1 LQKLHPL
8 PDGSP
13 VIDINFIIDG
23 KPVRADGGGTF
34 ERFDPVTGEMATR
47 AAAAGLVDV
56 ESAVASA
63 AKAFVAWSET
73 GPNARRA
80 LLLKA
85 ADLMESRTADFI
97 RLMLVET
104 GATAPWAGFNVHLAA
119 GILREAAAL
128 TTQVTGEIIPSDKP
142 GILSMAIRQPVGVVL
157 GMAPWNAPVI
167 LGVRAVAAALACG
180 NTVVLRSSEICPGT
194 HHLIGQT
201 LNDAGFPPGVV
212 NVISNAAADAP
223 EIVAALI
230 AHPAIKRI
238 NFTGSTRIGKIIAK
252 LAAEHLKPV
261 LLELGG
267 KAPLIVL
274 DDADLDQAVDA
285 AAFGAFMNQ
294 GQICMS
300 TERLV
305 VNETVADAFVAKLAA
320 KASKLP
326 AGDPRGH
333 VVLGSMIDLGP
344 AEKMDTLIADA
355 LAKGAVLVC
364 GGHHRGTIVE
374 ATLLDHVTPAMRIYQ
389 EESFGPVKPI
399 VRVKGVDEAI
409 RVANDTEYGLSA
421 AVFGKDIQRALSV
434 AKRIESGICHI
445 NGPTVADEA
454 QIPFGG
460 MKGSGYGRFGGKV
473 VINEFT
479 ELRWITIEGP
489 QHYPF

>member
-1 LQKLHPL
+1 M
-8 PDGSP
+8 D
-13 VIDINFIIDG
+13 IDFIIDG
-23 KPVRADGGGTF
+23 KPA
-34 ERFDPVTGEMATR
+34 R
-47 AAAAGLVDV
+47 AAAASLADV
-56 ESAVASA
+56 ETVVASA
-63 AKAFVAWSET
+63 ARAFITWSET
-73 GPNARRA
+73 GPTARRA

-85 ADLMESRTADFI
+85 ADLMESRTADFT
-97 RLMLVET
+97 RLMLEET

-128 TTQVTGEIIPSDKP
+128 TTRITGEIIPSDKP
-142 GILSMAIRQPVGVVL
+142 GILSMAIRRPVGVVL

-167 LGVRAVAAALACG
+167 LGTRAIAAALACG
-180 NTVVLRSSEICPGT
+180 NTVVLRSSEVCPGT

-201 LNDAGFPPGVV
+201 MNDVGFPPGVV

-223 EIVAALI
+223 KIVAALI
-230 AHPAIKRI
+230 GHPAIKRI
-238 NFTGSTRIGKIIAK
+238 NFTGSTHVGKIVAK

-305 VNETVADAFVAKLAA
+305 VDEAIADAFVTKLAA
-320 KASKLP
+320 KASHLP

-333 VVLGSMIDLGP
+333 VVLGSLIDLSA
-344 AEKMDTLIADA
+344 AERMDALIADA
-355 LAKGAVLVC
+355 VAKGAVLVC
-364 GGHHRGTIVE
+364 GGRRQGTVVE
-374 ATLLDHVTPAMRIYQ
+374 ATLLDHVTPEMRIYQ

-399 VRVKGVDEAI
+399 VRVKGIEEAI
-409 RVANDTEYGLSA
+409 RIANDTDYGLSA

-434 AKRIESGICHI
+434 CKRIESGICHI

-460 MKGSGYGRFGGKV
+460 MKASGYGHFGGNA

-479 ELRWITIEGP
+479 QLRWITIEGP

>member
-1 LQKLHPL
+1 MNISFIV
-8 PDGSP
+8 DGIAVDAEGGATYERKDP
-13 VIDINFIIDG
+13 MTG
-23 KPVRADGGGTF
+23 KV
-34 ERFDPVTGEMATR
+34 ATR
-47 AAAAGLVDV
+47 AAAATLADVDKV
-56 ESAVASA
+56 VAAASA
-63 AKAFVAWSET
+63 AFQSWSQT
-73 GPNARRA
+73 GPGLRRA

-85 ADLMESRTADFI
+85 ADMMERRTDDFVK
-97 RLMLVET
+97 LMLEEI

-119 GILREAAAL
+119 GILREAASL
-128 TTQVTGEIIPSDKP
+128 TTQIAGEVIPSDKP

-157 GMAPWNAPVI
+157 GIAPWNAPVI
-167 LGVRAVAAALACG
+167 LGTRAIAAALACG
-180 NTVVLRSSEICPGT
+180 NTVILRSSEVCPGT
-194 HHLIGQT
+194 HQLIGQV
-201 LNDAGFPPGVV
+201 LNDAGFPKGVV
-212 NVISNAAADAP
+212 NVLSNAPADAP
-223 EIVAALI
+223 KIVEALI
-230 AHPAIKRI
+230 AHPAIRRV
-238 NFTGSTRIGKIIAK
+238 NFTGSTKVGRIIAK

-300 TERLV
+300 TERIIV
-305 VNETVADAFVAKLAA
+305 DEKIADAFVAKFAA

-333 VVLGSMIDLGP
+333 VVLGSLVDLAA
-344 AEKMDTLIADA
+344 AERMDVLIADA
-355 LAKGAVLVC
+355 VAKGAKVVA
-364 GGHHRGTIVE
+364 GGKRNGTIVN
-374 ATLLDHVTPAMRIYQ
+374 ATLLDHVKPEMKIYN

-399 VRVKGVDEAI
+399 VRVNGVDEAV

-421 AVFGKDIQRALSV
+421 AVFGRDIIRAMAV

-454 QIPFGG
+454 HMPFGG
-460 MKGSGYGRFGGKV
+460 MKASGYGRFGGKA
-473 VINEFT
+473 VIDEFT
-479 ELRWITIEGP
+479 DLRWITIEGP